1 MIFLSTYG
9 VVFLGTPHR
18 GSNQAGL
25 GILAANVF
33 RAMLQDA
40 NISILRSLEQSSEI
54 LERIRENFERM
65 MTREKVKAYSFV
77 EEIPTAGVRLVR
89 VQFPEQDRGLMAT
102 GSRETFGADWKCI
115 RGQGVHSCNP
125 SRYQQV
131 RQPPG
136 DWL

>member
-18 GSNQAGL
+18 GSQQAGW

-77 EEIPTAGVRLVR
+77 EELPTMGVGMV
-89 VQFPEQDRGLMAT
+89 RGLIPLHKLRAH
-102 GSRETFGADWKCI
+102 RKN
-115 RGQGVHSCNP
+115 R
-125 SRYQQV
+125 
-131 RQPPG
+131 
-136 DWL
+136 